1 MRDAQLKKL
10 KLLQD
15 QKDREMSEIESKR
28 MREEM
33 ERLMEEQRLRQAEI
47 DA

>member
-1 MRDAQLKKL
+1 LRDAQLKKL